1 MQGYF
6 WDAGGFAHNNSILC
20 ASWGVSSVW
29 QLQNRKKKKMKFG
42 GVDESKKEEG

>member
-29 QLQNRKKKKMKFG
+29 QLQNRKKKMKFG